1 MYSYGTATKWVKQS
15 IHVIC
20 VKELVN
26 SLVSNCESPVTI
38 KEYRDKGAYFESKT
52 DEVEVMCH
60 FCVQK

>member
-26 SLVSNCESPVTI
+26 SLVSNCL
-38 KEYRDKGAYFESKT
+38 
-52 DEVEVMCH
+52 
-60 FCVQK
+60 CVKAWELLKSIETKVLILKAKQMKLR